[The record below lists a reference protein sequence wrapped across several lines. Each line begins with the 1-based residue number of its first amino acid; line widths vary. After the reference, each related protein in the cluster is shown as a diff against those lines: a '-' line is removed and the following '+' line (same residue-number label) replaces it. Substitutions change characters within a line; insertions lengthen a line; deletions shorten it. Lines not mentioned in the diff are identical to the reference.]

1 VFLLLCLCICVDVV
15 ERTRLCTR
23 FSTTSL
29 LHFSASPLC
38 GWMDGWTQMTL
49 SSPLLG
55 WRTSASRCPG
65 KEADVQAVRCPAALD
80 YVETDGILA
89 GGSVWVN
96 SDPLCKA
103 GGHPF
108 HRVLEE
114 KQKGRYFFCLLV
126 FL

>member
-55 WRTSASRCPG
+55 WRTKSWQRSRRPG
-65 KEADVQAVRCPAALD
+65 GAVSSRTRLCRNGWYP
-80 YVETDGILA
+80 
-89 GGSVWVN
+89 GGRICVGQ
-96 SDPLCKA
+96 L
-103 GGHPF
+103 
-108 HRVLEE
+108 
-114 KQKGRYFFCLLV
+114 
-126 FL
+126 